1 MLASPSS
8 ARAETRFV
16 ALALLGGLLLRLLWL
31 VMEHGAL
38 DGFLT
43 AGEAQYVALTLAK
56 TGSFAD
62 AYFEGQGPTAHLLPI
77 SVGIAGG
84 ILRLFG
90 PFSPAASLTLLAWSL
105 AQTGLAYLAL
115 YRLFQ
120 ALGATPPATRW
131 GLVLLCLVPPFVT
144 QEVIDFRYWE
154 SGLAVVL
161 ATMALLLLTRM
172 EQTGTEPGTRAI
184 VAIGALVA
192 VTFFVAPVAGLAAGI
207 CAGSLALIRWPWRR
221 ALLLAAAFAFC
232 LALMVVPWAMRNA
245 RELGEPVLLRSNA
258 GIELAIANHP
268 DALSDRPP
276 ERVFSDRVAAIH
288 PIGNVA
294 GRAEIRQR
302 GGEVRYSRRM
312 GERARAWIIAHP
324 ADFARLYLRHLRQF
338 FFPEPWQ
345 FYFSGWEGMRTARSV
360 TISIVAL
367 LGLVGLA
374 TRLTRDARRYWMVA
388 VYVAAVALSYAVF
401 QPMPRYI
408 YLTYGLL
415 AFLATDL
422 LARAAQGIARRAGLA
437 DRAP

>member
-1 MLASPSS
+1 MS
-8 ARAETRFV
+8 AALPTSRTEWRFV
-16 ALALLGGLLLRLLWL
+16 ALALTGGLLVRLIWL
-31 VMEHGAL
+31 VMQHGAI

-43 AGEAQYVALTLAK
+43 AGEAQYVALALAK

-62 AYFEGQGPTAHLLPI
+62 AYFEGQGPTAHLLPV
-77 SVGIAGG
+77 SVGIAGW

-90 PFSPAASLTLLAWSL
+90 PFQPAANLVLLGWSL
-105 AQTGLAYLAL
+105 LQTGLGYVLV
-115 YRLFQ
+115 YRLFR

-161 ATMALLLLTRM
+161 ATTALLLLARM
-172 EQTGTEPGTRAI
+172 EQTGTEPRASAI
-184 VAIGALVA
+184 IAIGALVA
-192 VTFFVAPVAGLAAGI
+192 VTFFVAPVAGLAAGA
-207 CAGSLALIRWPWRR
+207 CAGLLALVRWPGRKM
-221 ALLLAAAFAFC
+221 LLLAAAFAFC
-232 LALMVVPWAMRNA
+232 LALMVVPWAMRNT

-288 PIGNVA
+288 PIGNA
-294 GRAEIRQR
+294 AAHAEIRER

-312 GERARAWIIAHP
+312 GEQARAWIIAHP

-345 FYFSGWEGMRTARSV
+345 FYFSGWEGMRAERSL
-360 TISIVAL
+360 TISIVGL
-367 LGLVGLA
+367 LGLAGLA
-374 TRLTRDARRYWMVA
+374 AGLVRSPGRYWMLTAYIA
-388 VYVAAVALSYAVF
+388 VVALSYAVF
-401 QPMPRYI
+401 QPMARYI

-415 AFLATDL
+415 AFLGTDL
-422 LARAAQGIARRAGLA
+422 LVRTAQGIARSAGF
-437 DRAP
+437 APRVP